1 MSEMLGAALRYERR
15 DWPVLPLKAGQKAP
29 HGELVPHGHK
39 EATTDLELINLW
51 WSAHPESNVGVRV
64 GMETDLLVID
74 IDMHD
79 IDGKASLRSLEEETV
94 ELPETYTNET
104 AGNGQHYFFKF
115 PDELNNVELKAQLAP
130 GVDLKHN
137 GYVVMPPSVVNGKAY
152 KNVKDCELAELPP
165 QWVELCKKQE
175 PTYEEWTQ
183 IRRAANP
190 NGESFCEQHGLS
202 MSDVL
207 PRPADAKSI
216 SGGYLCKHSIH
227 GATGDGN
234 LFVNERLNLWCCYR
248 HHTGGDALTWKAV
261 AMGLISCEQAGR
273 LDGDTFKVVIGAL
286 KDEGVVQDDSV
297 LVDARETETVE
308 TTETNLT
315 ASGHLYVHDP
325 KDPKNAII
333 TINGDK
339 KEFRKLSPI
348 PQVAI
353 TGTITDIAALIAQ
366 VKEHFS
372 IEEDYNIEGPV
383 CAVLSSYLPNEP
395 DIIGIV
401 QPSGGLKTEILRMF
415 GESEN
420 QFCYPLSSV
429 TENTFV
435 SGFDKNLDTT
445 PLLRGRPIIVK
456 DLTTLLSKR
465 EDTRSAIFA
474 DFREITDGYIRK
486 EFGSGVKKEYHNIHS
501 SLIFGSTPAIE
512 HYYSLYSNLGA
523 RMVFLKPHND
533 PKKAREQSR
542 KNQGKIKQIREEL
555 NEAMLSFL
563 DFQLRRLDSE
573 GLPEL
578 TDEMAEQIGE
588 YCDFL
593 AVARYPVHYDHRG
606 EADQVPTPEFPTR
619 LNNTISKLAQVH
631 AFIFERGEVGE
642 ADREFALRICAD
654 NVPIV
659 RAKILLALKEGWLTT
674 SEISE
679 RCDISTKT
687 LNRKLSELQ
696 ALGICDYMS
705 GKTAGAESDYYDG
718 RSNHYKLSSQWVD
731 IVQKYRP
738 AICKGVGT
746 DRNTCTNKTT
756 GVNPSTN
763 CWSTSEDTCEIREI
777 PQNRPS
783 IESPEPNHS
792 EPVKAIRDVIISWR
806 NASSDR
812 NPPKVNR
819 TNFVNLVSAT
829 VRRQHPELT
838 GRDIE
843 GEIKRL
849 EEADAEIQALLAEL
863 TDAEQ

>member
-1 MSEMLGAALRYERR
+1 
-15 DWPVLPLKAGQKAP
+15 
-29 HGELVPHGHK
+29 
-39 EATTDLELINLW
+39 
-51 WSAHPESNVGVRV
+51 
-64 GMETDLLVID
+64 
-74 IDMHD
+74 
-79 IDGKASLRSLEEETV
+79 
-94 ELPETYTNET
+94 
-104 AGNGQHYFFKF
+104 
-115 PDELNNVELKAQLAP
+115 
-130 GVDLKHN
+130 
-137 GYVVMPPSVVNGKAY
+137 
-152 KNVKDCELAELPP
+152 
-165 QWVELCKKQE
+165 
-175 PTYEEWTQ
+175 
-183 IRRAANP
+183 
-190 NGESFCEQHGLS
+190 
-202 MSDVL
+202 
-207 PRPADAKSI
+207 
-216 SGGYLCKHSIH
+216 
-227 GATGDGN
+227 
-234 LFVNERLNLWCCYR
+234 
-248 HHTGGDALTWKAV
+248 
-261 AMGLISCEQAGR
+261 
-273 LDGDTFKVVIGAL
+273 
-286 KDEGVVQDDSV
+286 
-297 LVDARETETVE
+297 
-308 TTETNLT
+308 
-315 ASGHLYVHDP
+315 
-325 KDPKNAII
+325 
-333 TINGDK
+333 
-339 KEFRKLSPI
+339 
-348 PQVAI
+348 
-353 TGTITDIAALIAQ
+353 
-366 VKEHFS
+366 
-372 IEEDYNIEGPV
+372 
-383 CAVLSSYLPNEP
+383 
-395 DIIGIV
+395 
-401 QPSGGLKTEILRMF
+401 
-415 GESEN
+415 
-420 QFCYPLSSV
+420 
-429 TENTFV
+429 
-435 SGFDKNLDTT
+435 
-445 PLLRGRPIIVK
+445 
-456 DLTTLLSKR
+456 
-465 EDTRSAIFA
+465 
-474 DFREITDGYIRK
+474 
-486 EFGSGVKKEYHNIHS
+486 
-501 SLIFGSTPAIE
+501 
-512 HYYSLYSNLGA
+512 
-523 RMVFLKPHND
+523 
-533 PKKAREQSR
+533 
-542 KNQGKIKQIREEL
+542 
-555 NEAMLSFL
+555 
-563 DFQLRRLDSE
+563 
-573 GLPEL
+573 
-578 TDEMAEQIGE
+578 MAEQIGE